1 MTEIMEHPF
10 AKSVSATE
18 KCRRLREVVHPE
30 DRLAILI
37 DADPDAMSSAMALKR
52 IFWRKVQH
60 AEIFRI
66 NEIQRA
72 DNLAFI
78 RLLKIEQKHVN
89 QFRPEQFDKLALVD
103 SQPLHHEEFTG
114 LQFDIVIDH
123 HPVDAFPKASFVDI
137 REGYGAN
144 ATIMTE
150 YLKAAKIKPSPRLS
164 TALFYGIK
172 TDTDNFVR
180 KSLPND
186 INAFQYLYRFAN
198 LNIIKKIESSEIS
211 RKTLDHFRTAIDG
224 ATFIGD
230 RACIHMGVVN
240 NPDILVLIAD
250 FFMKL
255 AETTWSIVSGEY
267 EDKLVVILRNA
278 GFRGN
283 AGKVAQKLF
292 GVLGGAAGGHPG
304 AARAEIPLKELRGS
318 SRKQVNI
325 GELVIKQ
332 IRKWC

>member
-1 MTEIMEHPF
+1 MNEIMEHPF

-18 KCRRLREVVHPE
+18 KCKRLREVVHPE
-30 DRLAILI
+30 DSLAILI
-37 DADPDAMSSAMALKR
+37 DADPDAMSSAMGLKR
-52 IFWRKVQH
+52 LFWRKVQRADVFH
-60 AEIFRI
+60 I
-66 NEIQRA
+66 NAIQRA
-72 DNLAFI
+72 DNLAFVK
-78 RLLKIEQKHVN
+78 LLKIEQKHVDH
-89 QFRPEQFDKLALVD
+89 FRPDEFDKLALLD
-103 SQPLHHEEFTG
+103 SQPRHHEEFTG
-114 LQFDIVIDH
+114 LHFDIILDH
-123 HPVDAFPKASFVDI
+123 HPVDDFSKASFVDI
-137 REGYGAN
+137 KEDYGAN

-150 YLKAAKIKPSPRLS
+150 YLKATKIKPSPRLA

-198 LNIIKKIESSEIS
+198 LNIIKKIESSEIT
-211 RKTLDHFRTAIDG
+211 RQTLNYFRGAIDG
-224 ATFIGD
+224 VTFIGD
-230 RACIHMGVVN
+230 RAYIHMGAVK

-292 GVLGGAAGGHPG
+292 GSLGGAAGGHPG
-304 AARAEIPLKELRGS
+304 AARAEIPLSEIRS
-318 SRKQVNI
+318 SVRKNVDI
-325 GELVIKQ
+325 GALVTKQ

>member
-150 YLKAAKIKPSPRLS
+150 YLKAAKI
-164 TALFYGIK
+164 
-172 TDTDNFVR
+172 
-180 KSLPND
+180 
-186 INAFQYLYRFAN
+186 
-198 LNIIKKIESSEIS
+198 
-211 RKTLDHFRTAIDG
+211 
-224 ATFIGD
+224 
-230 RACIHMGVVN
+230 
-240 NPDILVLIAD
+240 
-250 FFMKL
+250 
-255 AETTWSIVSGEY
+255 W
-267 EDKLVVILRNA
+267 
-278 GFRGN
+278 
-283 AGKVAQKLF
+283 
-292 GVLGGAAGGHPG
+292 
-304 AARAEIPLKELRGS
+304 GS
-318 SRKQVNI
+318 
-325 GELVIKQ
+325 
-332 IRKWC
+332 